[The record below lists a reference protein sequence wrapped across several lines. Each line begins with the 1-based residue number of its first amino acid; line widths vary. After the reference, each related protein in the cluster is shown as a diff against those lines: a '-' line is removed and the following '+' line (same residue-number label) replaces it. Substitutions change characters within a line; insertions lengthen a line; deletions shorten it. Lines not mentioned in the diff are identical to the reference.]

1 MSEDPSQRVKRIGSE
16 LRAYFAKKGFSQQ
29 DIADALN
36 IHQTNVSEL
45 FLGKRPFGKNAAMKW
60 HKAFGLSVNW
70 LITGEGPMFETD
82 SSITQHNVNGDNVV
96 AQRITKSST
105 SDDFSLYPD
114 DDLVPVLPQNLS
126 LGPGKSIWEYL
137 EEKKDSGELQK
148 APKVKQFPRYE
159 CNFRCITD
167 AMHPEI
173 YPGDM
178 LGIRR
183 HDKDAPLINGESYVI
198 HAKPSKL
205 LIRMLEKIEDGY
217 ILRAHNDRYQETFF
231 PEDEI
236 VGIYEIVGLIRIK

>member
-1 MSEDPSQRVKRIGSE
+1 MSYSNDESANSVGAILRDYFEKKGMSQREISE
-16 LRAYFAKKGFSQQ
+16 
-29 DIADALN
+29 ILN
-36 IHQTNVSEL
+36 VHQTNISSL
-45 FLGKRPFGKNAAMKW
+45 FLGKRPFGKNVAKKW
-60 HKAFGLSVNW
+60 NQAFGFRINW
-70 LITGEGPMFETD
+70 LMTGEGPMFDTD
-82 SSITQHNVNGDNVV
+82 TSITQHNVHGDNVV
-96 AQRITKSST
+96 AQSFTKSST

-114 DDLVPVLPQNLS
+114 DDLVPVIPQNVS

-173 YPGDM
+173 YSGDM

-205 LIRMLEKIEDGY
+205 LIRMLEKVEDGY
-217 ILRAHNDRYQETFF
+217 ILRAHNERYQETFF
-231 PEDEI
+231 PENEI